1 MVRESGGIASAIAL
15 QIPCQKG
22 IVSSHYSALT
32 PRRSAPLGRGDN
44 FWIGVGGQLTTSF
57 STAGWRSMA
66 DLLGMCQLAT
76 SSTGCANPT
85 PLLRPLYPLPHHHR
99 PPSACSRAGSSGWP
113 ARLVYAPVPC
123 CQPELPIAMPDDAP
137 PQRAVSASP
146 RAIGRDRALAC
157 LVRAFRRG
165 EFCSRSPDRIGVA
178 AGPSW
183 AGPTAPIPSEAV
195 GRAVRQR
202 QWAAGGRQRRERRL
216 TAAEHAAR
224 GGVRRRER
232 VARIAPR
239 LAKKPRRPA
248 ACLCDVCVTV
258 ADELRACAALSNL
271 FMN

>member
-99 PPSACSRAGSSGWP
+99 PPSACSRVAREHVPAAGLWDVATDLTVGVTLGVPCRRSSYQRR
-113 ARLVYAPVPC
+113 AHAPV
-123 CQPELPIAMPDDAP
+123 
-137 PQRAVSASP
+137 R
-146 RAIGRDRALAC
+146 
-157 LVRAFRRG
+157 
-165 EFCSRSPDRIGVA
+165 
-178 AGPSW
+178 
-183 AGPTAPIPSEAV
+183 
-195 GRAVRQR
+195 
-202 QWAAGGRQRRERRL
+202 
-216 TAAEHAAR
+216 
-224 GGVRRRER
+224 
-232 VARIAPR
+232 
-239 LAKKPRRPA
+239 
-248 ACLCDVCVTV
+248 
-258 ADELRACAALSNL
+258 
-271 FMN
+271 